1 MVVETHAVFGP
12 LLGASV
18 GGAPLLKG
26 DDARKPLP
34 IPAARHVVPV
44 VEEKRKAL
52 AALELIGGTDAVVL
66 LTEGT
71 PQPDD
76 PVGCTQILK

>member
-1 MVVETHAVFGP
+1 M
-12 LLGASV
+12 

-26 DDARKPLP
+26 DDARKPLS

-44 VEEKRKAL
+44 VEEERKAL
-52 AALELIGGTDAVVL
+52 AALELVGGTDAVVFF
-66 LTEGT
+66 TEGT

-76 PVGCTQILK
+76 PVGCTQISK